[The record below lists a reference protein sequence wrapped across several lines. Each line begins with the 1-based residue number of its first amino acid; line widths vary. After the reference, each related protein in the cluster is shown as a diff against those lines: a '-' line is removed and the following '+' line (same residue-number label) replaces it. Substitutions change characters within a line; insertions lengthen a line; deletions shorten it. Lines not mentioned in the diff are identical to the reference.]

1 MNKLVIM
8 TFGLIALCCGA
19 WGQNS
24 GFFSNEITGIASSGD
39 TISLLSGKYDK
50 ITNDVTF
57 AVSYVSKSDS
67 AYVENDLNWKSFVFP
82 RNIRPE
88 DFTYGG
94 GYSVVVFEYDTLDK
108 DRMNTVTLI
117 NHKVNKT
124 SEFTIPWNKAIIAD
138 SSKWVYSTDVVYLD
152 NAFYFACRAGG
163 VVKWDITTDKKTA
176 LLPGVSGEVSLD
188 TIKGIADSTS
198 WINGLEVSNKQLI
211 ATSSSAIWVHTPQN
225 GAWTEYP
232 KKSADP
238 SLTIRSFIYAVTD
251 QYTSPHALYSIANV
265 TLPGKD
271 TTIMLKYT
279 VREAGWKPVLDH
291 EITGLTFATNGY
303 YYTYLAYDNTNCKVY
318 RDTLGDTA
326 VQYKPLPVDA
336 YYLPERLKTGVEN
349 PQVLDIYFS
358 ATTDSSGV
366 LYVGT
371 TNGLYISRNEV
382 PGKSSGPL
390 QCIKRITPVK
400 SGLKDAFASPGIL
413 KKGEENGNDIV
424 RFVYCLSKNANV
436 TIRIY
441 DYNNDL
447 VKTVIEKQPRK
458 SGTENAEYGRS
469 NDKYKDVWDGTTAG
483 GKVCAPGVYYFKIT
497 TDIGE
502 HAFGKVVVAK

>member
-1 MNKLVIM
+1 MNKLMIA

-24 GFFSNEITGIASSGD
+24 GFFSNWITGIASSGD
-39 TISLLSGKYDK
+39 TISLLSGKSDK
-50 ITNDVTF
+50 ITNNFNF
-57 AVSYVSKSDS
+57 AVSYIPKSDS
-67 AYVENDLNWKSFVFP
+67 AYVANDLNWKSFVFP
-82 RNIRPE
+82 KNIKPQS
-88 DFTYGG
+88 FTYGG
-94 GYSVVVFEYDTLDK
+94 GYSVVVFEFDTLDK

-117 NHKVNKT
+117 HHKTDKT
-124 SEFTIPWNKAIIAD
+124 SDFTIPWNKAIIAD
-138 SSKWVYSTDVVYLD
+138 SSKWVYSTDVAYLD

-163 VVKWDITTDKKTA
+163 IVKWDISTDKKTA
-176 LLPGVSGEVSLD
+176 LLPGVAGEVSLD
-188 TIKGIADSTS
+188 TIKGITDSTG
-198 WINGLEVSNKQLI
+198 WINELEVSNNQLI
-211 ATSSSAIWVHTPQN
+211 ATSSSAIWVYSPQ
-225 GAWTEYP
+225 GDTWTEYP
-232 KKSADP
+232 KTSADP

-251 QYTSPHALYSIANV
+251 PYTLPHALYSVANV
-265 TLPGKD
+265 TLPGAD
-271 TTIMLKYT
+271 TVIMMKYS
-279 VREAGWKPVLDH
+279 VKEAGWKPVLDH
-291 EITGLTFATNGY
+291 AIAGLTFATKGY
-303 YYTYLAYDNTNCKVY
+303 YYTYFEDDSTNCKVY

-349 PQVLDIYFS
+349 PQILEIYFS

-371 TNGLYISRNEV
+371 TNGFYISRNEI
-382 PGKSSGPL
+382 PGKSSDLL
-390 QCIKRITPVK
+390 QCVKRITPVK
-400 SGLKDAFASPGIL
+400 KGLKEAFASPGIL
-413 KKGEENGNDIV
+413 KRVEDNSNDVV

-447 VKTVIEKQPRK
+447 VKTIIEKQPRK

-483 GKVCAPGVYYFKIT
+483 GRPCAPGVYYFKIT

-502 HAFGKVVVAK
+502 HAFGKIVVAK